1 MKIIDTLSSAVGRPQ
16 AIREITSGTRLIGA
30 VGRWRHQG
38 AFVDLGEIDTI
49 QLVFNVSGG
58 QQVELWRGNRSL
70 RRVICAGSV
79 GIVFPGNP
87 TRIRISGTADT
98 VQIVVSEQL
107 VKAVSRRSDGLAP
120 SNLALCD
127 QHFQA
132 AAAQALVALASNRKD
147 SRVALER
154 IVRQIVP
161 WLKAIANRPTHGVA
175 VGGLSPTAR
184 RRVHALVDE
193 RLQMNGCSPLA
204 ISELADAV
212 DLSIHHFIKVF
223 RQTEG
228 KTPYACVIARRL
240 NLALALLLQPH
251 ARADWIA
258 EQTGFSSPS
267 HFVSTFRKHMGVTP
281 GALRDAANTY
291 R

>member
-1 MKIIDTLSSAVGRPQ
+1 MKAIDTLTSALGRPQ
-16 AIREITSGTRLIGA
+16 AIREITSGRRLIGA

-38 AFVDLGEIDTI
+38 GCVNFSEIDTI

-58 QQVELWRGNRSL
+58 QQVELWRGIRSL
-70 RRVICAGSV
+70 RRVIRAGSV

-87 TRIRISGTADT
+87 TRVRISGPADT
-98 VQIVVSEQL
+98 VQIIVSKQL
-107 VKAVSRRSDGLAP
+107 VEAVSRRSGGIAP
-120 SNLALCD
+120 STLAVCE
-127 QHFQA
+127 QHLQA
-132 AAAQALVALASNRKD
+132 AGAQALVALANNRWD
-147 SRVALER
+147 RRAELEK

-161 WLKAIANRPTHGVA
+161 WLKAIANRPTLSVA

-184 RRVHALVDE
+184 RRVHALLDE
-193 RLQMNGCSPLA
+193 RLQMNGCSALA
-204 ISELADAV
+204 LSEMADAAG
-212 DLSIHHFIKVF
+212 LSIHHFVKAF

-228 KTPYACVIARRL
+228 KTPYACAIARRL
-240 NLALALLLQPH
+240 DLALALLLRAH

-258 EQTGFSSPS
+258 EETGFSSPS
-267 HFVSTFRKHMGVTP
+267 HFVSTFRKHMGITP